1 MCEIEDLHSAACSL
15 GHRTYKDPATGFDVF
30 SSLNHKIRG
39 ACCGNGCRHCPYKH
53 ANVPPDKRAQLRSFK
68 TGELLYESTDK
79 NPTTDLGNYLVQ
91 DESNTSSLQAKSSD
105 EDLESDEAEHGGLK
119 VYTRSGDSGT
129 SQLFTGERRGKDDAV
144 FEAMGSVDELSAFVS
159 QAREECLIQGCEN
172 LANQL
177 ETILATLLDVGSAIA
192 TPLSGLR
199 GKGSLSAAK
208 RTRTAFTNEGAAA
221 IENLEAWI
229 DEMSATLPHLG
240 SFILPSGGRAATSL
254 HVCRTVCRRAE
265 RCSTRL
271 VQGHQADSVLD
282 NQVCI
287 YLNRASDYFFTAARW
302 AAQHALS
309 EEVQYRRS
317 DAATASRRKLTR
329 AHSEKPDAFVDPGG
343 AGDSFRTTDVA
354 YSPIPIKIYA
364 PALLICISALVL
376 AVRAARSGTP

>member
-1 MCEIEDLHSAACSL
+1 MCDIEDLHSDACSQ
-15 GHRTYKDPATGFDVF
+15 GHLTYRDPATGFDVF
-30 SSLNHKIRG
+30 TGLNHKIRG
-39 ACCGNGCRHCPYKH
+39 ACCGNGCRHCPYQH
-53 ANVPPDKRAQLRSFK
+53 ANVPPEKRAQLRSFK
-68 TGELLYESTDK
+68 SGELLYE
-79 NPTTDLGNYLVQ
+79 NPKRASIDVGTSLLQ
-91 DESNTSSLQAKSSD
+91 DQSSVSSPQVKSSD
-105 EDLESDEAEHGGLK
+105 EDLDSNESEHRGLK
-119 VYTRSGDSGT
+119 VYTRTGDSGT

-172 LANQL
+172 IATQL
-177 ETILATLLDVGSAIA
+177 EQMLATLLDVGSAIA

-199 GKGSLSAAK
+199 GKGALSAAK
-208 RTRTAFTNEGAAA
+208 RTRTSFSIEGAAA

-229 DEMSATLPHLG
+229 DKMSATLPPLG

-271 VQGHQADSVLD
+271 VQGHVAHSVLD
-282 NQVCI
+282 NQVCV

-317 DAATASRRKLTR
+317 DTTTGRRKLTR
-329 AHSEKPDAFVDPGG
+329 ASFENPYTSPG
-343 AGDSFRTTDVA
+343 
-354 YSPIPIKIYA
+354 
-364 PALLICISALVL
+364 
-376 AVRAARSGTP
+376 SGNLPE